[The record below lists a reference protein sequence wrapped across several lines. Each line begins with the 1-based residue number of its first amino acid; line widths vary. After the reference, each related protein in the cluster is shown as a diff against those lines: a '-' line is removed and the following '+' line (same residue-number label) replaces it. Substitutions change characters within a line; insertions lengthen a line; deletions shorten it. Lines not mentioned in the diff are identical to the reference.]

1 MNGVYVNH
9 KADVLRMTSDFQ
21 NALDERGIE
30 LTVFPGQEVRINGE
44 LLDALDNDDILFADE
59 DNQYLM
65 LEFPDDDVPAYTMD
79 MIFQLQQRGIIPVV
93 VHPERN
99 TKIMRHPELLY
110 EMLEKG
116 CLSQITASSYVG
128 TFGEKV
134 ETFSRQLIA
143 ANQGYVFA
151 SDAHNLPGRKYE
163 MRQAFEKLHREFGDA
178 VAKQYEA
185 NAKAIVNGDYV
196 AEQRIVPIE
205 TTKMKRKKRFGTVL
219 GEEESKM
226 YQQIVKRG
234 LDVIVVIVALVVLC
248 IPFLL
253 IAVLIKLDSK
263 GPVFLN
269 NSGWERMVC
278 RSKFINLGRCVKSAA
293 QYGDRRAG
301 KCGRSNY
308 PNWASTTKDEH

>member
-1 MNGVYVNH
+1 MIDLHCHLLPGVDDGSANMAISLQLAKEAVENGVKYALLTPHHMNGVYTNH
-9 KADVLRMTSDFQ
+9 KVDVLAQTEAFQ
-21 NALDERGIE
+21 QQLDEHQIG

-205 TTKMKRKKRFGTVL
+205 TTKMKRKKRFGL
-219 GEEESKM
+219 
-226 YQQIVKRG
+226 
-234 LDVIVVIVALVVLC
+234 
-248 IPFLL
+248 F
-253 IAVLIKLDSK
+253 
-263 GPVFLN
+263 
-269 NSGWERMVC
+269 
-278 RSKFINLGRCVKSAA
+278 
-293 QYGDRRAG
+293 
-301 KCGRSNY
+301 
-308 PNWASTTKDEH
+308 